1 MATPALKTNKLN
13 QQFIADKA
21 ETWSD
26 QDGISYVRY
35 LPETDISYADMMQIF
50 LQGAG
55 GSAVADR
62 KLALLTD
69 LRFVHRI
76 SKDALDLT
84 VSPKFLERIGALA
97 LVADHLE
104 ARQMAHHYISS
115 HKPDVP
121 VRVFSS
127 LEYARLWLLSLIN
140 DGTVQ

>member
-1 MATPALKTNKLN
+1 MATPALKNNKLN

-26 QDGISYVRY
+26 ADGISYVRY
-35 LPETDISYADMMQIF
+35 LPETDISYTDMMQIF

-55 GSAVADR
+55 GSAVTDR

-76 SKDALDLT
+76 AKEALDLT
-84 VSPKFLERIGALA
+84 VSPKFIERIGALA

-104 ARQMAHHYISS
+104 ARQLAHHYISV

-121 VRVFSS
+121 VRVFST
-127 LEYARLWLLSLIN
+127 LEHGRLWLLSLLH
-140 DGTVQ
+140 DGTIQ

>member
-1 MATPALKTNKLN
+1 MATPALKINKLN

-26 QDGISYVRY
+26 SDGISYVRY

-62 KLALLTD
+62 RLALLTD
-69 LRFVHRI
+69 LRFVHGI
-76 SKDALDLT
+76 AKDALDFT

-104 ARQMAHHYISS
+104 ARHMAHHYIGSR
-115 HKPDVP
+115 KPDVP
-121 VRVFSS
+121 VRVFSTT
-127 LEYARLWLLSLIN
+127 EHARLWLLSLLH
-140 DGTVQ
+140 DGTIQ